1 MHINEEEGPVT
12 GRIEGKVAFITGL
25 ARGQGRAHAI
35 KLAGE
40 GADIVGL
47 DICAQIDSVDYE
59 MSTPDDLQATIKLVE
74 ETGQRIIAH
83 IGDVRDMDSLR
94 SVYQEGLDT
103 LGHIDL
109 VVANAGIMPVWGR
122 GSDTMRAWQ
131 DCLDV
136 LLSGVLNTVEVA
148 YPRLLEQGTG
158 GSIVITSSMAAVMP
172 MMRTLGGRTLGLLGY
187 SAAKAALIN
196 LAQNYA
202 SILAYHNI
210 RVNTVHPTGVN
221 TPMADNDMVRDRFA
235 TANPEDALALVNAIP
250 VNFVEAE
257 DVADA
262 VLFLCSDESRY
273 ITGSA
278 LRVDAG
284 SSLR

>member
-1 MHINEEEGPVT
+1 MP
-12 GRIEGKVAFITGL
+12 GRVQGKTAFITGV

-35 KLAGE
+35 KLASE
-40 GADIVGL
+40 GADIVGV
-47 DICAQIDSVDYE
+47 DICAQIGTVDYP
-59 MSTPDDLQATIKLVE
+59 MSTPDDLQETVKLVE
-74 ETGQRIIAH
+74 QADRRIHAS
-83 IGDVRDMDSLR
+83 IGDVRDVESLR
-94 SVYQEGLDT
+94 SAYQEGLDT
-103 LGHIDL
+103 FGHIDL
-109 VVANAGIMPVWGR
+109 VVANAGIMPVWGPA
-122 GSDTMRAWQ
+122 SDTMQAWH

-136 LLSGVLNTVEVA
+136 LLTGVLNTIEVA
-148 YPRLLEQGTG
+148 YPRMLEQGTG
-158 GSIVITSSMAAVMP
+158 GSIVITSSMAGVTP

-210 RVNTVHPTGVN
+210 RVNAVLPTGVN
-221 TPMADNDMVRDRFA
+221 TPMVDNDMVRDRFA
-235 TANPEDALALVNAIP
+235 NADREDVLTLVNAIP
-250 VNFVEAE
+250 VDFVEAE
-257 DVADA
+257 DIANA

-273 ITGSA
+273 FTGSA

>member
-74 ETGQRIIAH
+74 ETGQRIIAR

-187 SAAKAALIN
+187 SAAKAGLIN

>member
-1 MHINEEEGPVT
+1 MA
-12 GRIEGKVAFITGL
+12 GRVQGKTAFITGI

-35 KLAGE
+35 KLASE
-40 GADIVGL
+40 GADIVGV
-47 DICAQIDSVDYE
+47 DICDQIGTVDYP
-59 MSTPDDLQATIKLVE
+59 MSTPDDLAETVKLVE
-74 ETGQRIIAH
+74 QADRRILAK
-83 IGDVRDMDSLR
+83 IGDVRDVESLR
-94 SVYQEGLDT
+94 TAYADGQDMF
-103 LGHIDL
+103 GHIDL
-109 VVANAGIMPVWGR
+109 VVANAGIMPVWGQR
-122 GSDTMRAWQ
+122 ADTMQAWH

-136 LLSGVLNTVEVA
+136 LLTGVLNTVEVA
-148 YPRLLEQGTG
+148 YPRMLEQGTG
-158 GSIVITSSMAAVMP
+158 GSIVITSSMAAAVP

-210 RVNTVHPTGVN
+210 RVNTVLPTGVN
-221 TPMADNDMVRDRFA
+221 TPMVDNDMVRDRFA
-235 TANPEDALALVNAIP
+235 NANPEDVATLVNAIP
-250 VNFVEAE
+250 VDFVEPE
-257 DVADA
+257 DIANA

-273 ITGSA
+273 FTGSA

>member
-1 MHINEEEGPVT
+1 MP
-12 GRIEGKVAFITGL
+12 GRVQGKTAFITGL
-25 ARGQGRAHAI
+25 ARGQGRAHAV
-35 KLAGE
+35 KLASE
-40 GADIVGL
+40 GADIVGV
-47 DICAQIDSVDYE
+47 DICAQIGTVDYP
-59 MSTPDDLQATIKLVE
+59 MSTPDDLQETVKLVE
-74 ETGQRIIAH
+74 QADRRIHAK
-83 IGDVRDMDSLR
+83 IGDVRDVESLR

-103 LGHIDL
+103 FGHIDL
-109 VVANAGIMPVWGR
+109 VVANAGIMPVWGAD
-122 GSDTMRAWQ
+122 SDTMQAWH

-136 LLSGVLNTVEVA
+136 MLTGVLNTIEVA
-148 YPRLLEQGTG
+148 YPRMLEQGTG
-158 GSIVITSSMAAVMP
+158 GSIVITSSMAGVIP

-210 RVNTVHPTGVN
+210 RVNTVLPTGVN
-221 TPMADNDMVRDRFA
+221 TPMVDNDMVRDRFA
-235 TANPEDALALVNAIP
+235 NADQEDVLTLVNAIP
-250 VNFVEAE
+250 VNFVDAE
-257 DVADA
+257 DIANA

-273 ITGSA
+273 FTGSA

>member
-1 MHINEEEGPVT
+1 MT
-12 GRIEGKVAFITGL
+12 GRVADKVAFITGI

-40 GADIVGL
+40 GADIVGI
-47 DICAQIDSVDYE
+47 DICDQLDTVDYA
-59 MSTPDDLQATIKLVE
+59 MSTPDDLQETIKLVE
-74 ETGQRIIAH
+74 ETGQRVIARV
-83 IGDVRDMDSLR
+83 GDVRDIEAVR
-94 SVYQEGLDT
+94 SVFEEGRDAF
-103 LGHIDL
+103 GYVDL

-122 GSDTMRAWQ
+122 GSDTMQAWQ

-136 LLSGVLNTVEVA
+136 LLTGVLNTVEVS
-148 YPRLLEQGTG
+148 YPRMLEQDRP

-172 MMRTLGGRTLGLLGY
+172 MMRTLGGKTLGLLGY

-202 SILAYHNI
+202 SILAFHNI
-210 RVNTVHPTGVN
+210 RVNTVHPTGVS
-221 TPMADNDMVRDRFA
+221 TPMADNDMVRDRFE
-235 TANPEDALALVNAIP
+235 TCNPEDALALVNAIP
-250 VNFVEAE
+250 VDFVEAE
-257 DVADA
+257 DIANA

-273 ITGSA
+273 FTGSA

>member
-1 MHINEEEGPVT
+1 MP
-12 GRIEGKVAFITGL
+12 GRVQGKTAFITGV

-35 KLAGE
+35 KLASE
-40 GADIVGL
+40 GADIVGV
-47 DICAQIDSVDYE
+47 DICAQIGTVDYP
-59 MSTPDDLQATIKLVE
+59 MSTPDDLQETVKLVE
-74 ETGQRIIAH
+74 QADRRIHAS
-83 IGDVRDMDSLR
+83 IGDVRDVESLR
-94 SVYQEGLDT
+94 SAYQEGLDT
-103 LGHIDL
+103 FGHIDL
-109 VVANAGIMPVWGR
+109 VVANAGIMPVWGPA
-122 GSDTMRAWQ
+122 SDTMKAWH

-136 LLSGVLNTVEVA
+136 LLTGVLNTIEVA
-148 YPRLLEQGTG
+148 YPRMLEQGTG
-158 GSIVITSSMAAVMP
+158 GSIVITSSMAGVTP

-210 RVNTVHPTGVN
+210 RVNAVLPTGVN
-221 TPMADNDMVRDRFA
+221 TPMVDNDMVRDRFA
-235 TANPEDALALVNAIP
+235 NADREDVLTLVNAIP
-250 VNFVEAE
+250 VDFVEAE
-257 DVADA
+257 DIANA

-273 ITGSA
+273 FTGSA

>member
-1 MHINEEEGPVT
+1 MT
-12 GRIEGKVAFITGL
+12 GRVQGKVAFITGI

-35 KLAGE
+35 KLASE

-47 DICAQIDSVDYE
+47 DICAQIDSVDYA
-59 MSTPDDLQATIKLVE
+59 MSNPDDLQQTVKLVE
-74 ETGQRIIAH
+74 QTGQRVIAR
-83 IGDVRDMDSLR
+83 IGDVRDVESLK
-94 SVYQEGLDT
+94 SVYQEGMDSF
-103 LGHIDL
+103 GHIDL
-109 VVANAGIMPVWGR
+109 VVANAGIMPVWGKY
-122 GSDTMRAWQ
+122 SDTMQAWH

-136 LLSGVLNTVEVA
+136 LLTGVLNTVEVA
-148 YPRLLEQGTG
+148 YPRMLEQGTG
-158 GSIVITSSMAAVMP
+158 GSIVITSSMAGVMP
-172 MMRTLGGRTLGLLGY
+172 MMRTLDGRTRGLLGY

-221 TPMADNDMVRDRFA
+221 TPMVDNDMVRDRFA
-235 TANPEDALALVNAIP
+235 TWDPQDALALVNAIP

-257 DVADA
+257 DVANA

-273 ITGSA
+273 FTGSA

>member
-1 MHINEEEGPVT
+1 MS
-12 GRIEGKVAFITGL
+12 GRVQGKVAFITGV

-35 KLAGE
+35 RLASE
-40 GADIVGL
+40 GADIVAL
-47 DICAQIDSVDYE
+47 DICAQFETVDYA

-74 ETGQRIIAH
+74 ETGRRIVAR
-83 IGDVRDMDSLR
+83 IGDVRDVESLR

-103 LGHIDL
+103 FGHIDL

-122 GSDTMRAWQ
+122 GSDTMQAWQ

-148 YPRLLEQGTG
+148 YPRMLEQGTG

-187 SAAKAALIN
+187 SAAKAALVN

-257 DVADA
+257 DIADA

>member
-1 MHINEEEGPVT
+1 MA
-12 GRIEGKVAFITGL
+12 GRVEGKVAFITGV
-25 ARGQGRAHAI
+25 ARGQGRAHAV
-35 KLAGE
+35 KLASE

-47 DICAQIDSVDYE
+47 DLCAQVDTVDYA
-59 MSTPDDLQATIKLVE
+59 MSTPDDLAETVKLVE
-74 ETGQRIIAH
+74 EQDRRIIAKV
-83 IGDVRDMDSLR
+83 GDVRDIDALR
-94 SVYQEGLDT
+94 SLYQEALDT
-103 LGHIDL
+103 FGHVDL
-109 VVANAGIMPVWGR
+109 VVANAGIMPVWGQ
-122 GSDTMRAWQ
+122 GSDTMQAWH
-131 DCLDV
+131 DCLDI
-136 LLSGVLNTVEVA
+136 LLTGVLNTVEVA

-158 GSIVITSSMAAVMP
+158 GSIVITSSMAACQP

-187 SAAKAALIN
+187 SAAKAALVN

-202 SILAYHNI
+202 SILAFHNI

-221 TPMADNDMVRDRFA
+221 TPMADNEMVKNRFE
-235 TANPEDALALVNAIP
+235 TADPEDALALVNAIP

-257 DVADA
+257 DIANA

-273 ITGSA
+273 FTGSS